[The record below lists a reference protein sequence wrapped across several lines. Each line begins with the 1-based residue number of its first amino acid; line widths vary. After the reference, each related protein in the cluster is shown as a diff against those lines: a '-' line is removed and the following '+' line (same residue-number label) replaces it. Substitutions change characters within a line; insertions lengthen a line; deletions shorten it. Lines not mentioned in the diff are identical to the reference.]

1 VIAEKHEG
9 MCQGLP
15 SCGDRP
21 LPSVFV
27 IRMGLNGSKQ
37 STLLYG
43 DSFMKPTDRVLK
55 KRLWLTLGFVAMLT
69 IISAGQVLAA
79 ALTPAEEESL
89 LYMREEEKL
98 ARDVYIALYDKWGL
112 TVFNNIAVSEQ
123 THMDAVKTL
132 LNRYK
137 LKDPVQGP
145 GVFTNQDLQET
156 YNKLIIQGNLS
167 VVEALNVGVIIEQTD
182 IQDLKEG
189 LAIVI
194 HKDIKRVYENL
205 MVGSENHLAAFQT
218 ELTKY

>member
-1 VIAEKHEG
+1 
-9 MCQGLP
+9 
-15 SCGDRP
+15 
-21 LPSVFV
+21 
-27 IRMGLNGSKQ
+27 
-37 STLLYG
+37 
-43 DSFMKPTDRVLK
+43 
-55 KRLWLTLGFVAMLT
+55 
-69 IISAGQVLAA
+69 
-79 ALTPAEEESL
+79 
-89 LYMREEEKL
+89 
-98 ARDVYIALYDKWGL
+98 
-112 TVFNNIAVSEQ
+112 
-123 THMDAVKTL
+123 
-132 LNRYK
+132 
-137 LKDPVQGP
+137 PVQGP